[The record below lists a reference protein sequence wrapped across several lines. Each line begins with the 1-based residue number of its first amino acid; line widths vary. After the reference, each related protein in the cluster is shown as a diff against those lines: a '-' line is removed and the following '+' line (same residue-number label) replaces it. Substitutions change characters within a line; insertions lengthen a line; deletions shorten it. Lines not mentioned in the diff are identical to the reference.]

1 MNKPVACERCVQV
14 SQGLEAE
21 NTKIKVKKK
30 KKKVAILVNPNIKR
44 MLSVCQKSIWACYK
58 CYFTLI
64 PYLWLEDAD
73 LICFTGEKKMRH
85 KEMK

>member
-30 KKKVAILVNPNIKR
+30 IVAILVNPNIKQV
-44 MLSVCQKSIWACYK
+44 LIVCQKSI
-58 CYFTLI
+58 
-64 PYLWLEDAD
+64 
-73 LICFTGEKKMRH
+73 
-85 KEMK
+85 